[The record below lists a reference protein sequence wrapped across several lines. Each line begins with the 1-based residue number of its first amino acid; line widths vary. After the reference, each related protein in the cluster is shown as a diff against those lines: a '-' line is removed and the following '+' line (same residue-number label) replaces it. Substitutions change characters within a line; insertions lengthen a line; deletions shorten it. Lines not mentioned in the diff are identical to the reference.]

1 MLHRDDAK
9 YILSAW
15 LKSKTIAFPY
25 LLFLFVDN
33 IRQNEK
39 VNIFFLSLFPSFSIP
54 HCLFRFLLFYIQRF
68 FIRIIEQV

>member
-1 MLHRDDAK
+1 MLHRDDAN

-25 LLFLFVDN
+25 LLFLHVN

-54 HCLFRFLLFYIQRF
+54 YCLFRFLLFYIQRF